1 MSLNLILAS
10 GNKHKASEFNEL
22 FDSELVLI
30 QAASVVLNVVEDGDS
45 YTQNAFLKAKAY
57 YDKFQTAVLADDSG
71 LNVDAMPGELGIHSA
86 RFGGDGLTDAQR
98 TSLLI
103 EKMKEIP
110 EEERGASFSCVLCFY
125 LSPEEV
131 YFFEGKLKGKIGDR
145 PVGSDGFGYD
155 PVFLPE
161 ALVRGGEMKTVAEAS
176 EWKKLNSHRALAVR
190 EAQAFFKERR
200 GQI

>member
-1 MSLNLILAS
+1 MSLNLLLAS

-22 FDSELVLI
+22 FDSEIVVI
-30 QAASVVLNVVEDGDS
+30 QAASEVLDVVEDGDT

-57 YDKFQTAVLADDSG
+57 FDKFKVSVLADDSG

-86 RFGGDGLTDAQR
+86 RFGGVGLMDAQR
-98 TSLLI
+98 TALLI
-103 EKMKEIP
+103 EKMKLIP

-125 LSPEEV
+125 LSPDEV
-131 YFFEGKLKGKIGDR
+131 YFFEGKLKGKIARAPMGN
-145 PVGSDGFGYD
+145 DGFGYD
-155 PVFLPE
+155 PVFMPE
-161 ALVRGGEMKTVAEAS
+161 ALMRAGETKTVAEAS

-190 EAQAFFKERR
+190 EAQVFLKERR